1 MKVESFEVKGSR
13 YGKEFGDLS
22 FIRVIESESDQFLR
36 LNFQFVQ
43 DQTLESLWVEFQLSE
58 RPIAIRSSYYEWV
71 SIDGPDS
78 IANYHS
84 PKILKFEGGEFLL
97 GLNNEGVWEWDA
109 TKNVLKWILI
119 HPDLTPT
126 FHYNENDEREW
137 LRDFKFFEGKQ
148 FETSLYWGN
157 GPVPEFSRTP
167 MGFVATVCFTD
178 HCDFDTPSL
187 LESQRLFFKEAGI
200 STTKGIF
207 LHTYSHQGDFAA
219 LDQAGVKEEFEKWEE
234 DGHELAYHALS
245 RSFREESWNEYNQLE
260 SPESLNP
267 ISTYIDHGFLP
278 YNYTKQKFSNYENWY
293 QHMESAGISL
303 IWNYLDVIE
312 GNLRSNNQLLPS
324 DCTILAI
331 KEEKSFA
338 NSKGLIYDSGRNFKT
353 RLAYGTREGLDKGMK
368 KLNASVKFAKK
379 GNLVPFLKAAV
390 NVLKEGMFPGLWIKN
405 LFKQKDPFHFARF
418 SPVVF
423 QAMNQKETSI
433 SVFQTISVKDFGS
446 VFSSSSLDKL
456 ENEKG
461 LIIAHT
467 YFAFLGG
474 NHPGRLFMNDIG
486 ELNPNSKKSL
496 LELGN
501 RISSKQI
508 WNPTVNELAVF
519 HKKLIKA
526 KYQIQDGELV
536 PTGFPGAVRW
546 IS

>member
-1 MKVESFEVKGSR
+1 MKVESFEVRGSR
-13 YGKEFGDLS
+13 FGNELGGLP
-22 FIRVIESESDQFLR
+22 FLKVIESRDKNFFQ
-36 LNFQFVQ
+36 LNFQFIK
-43 DQTLESLWVEFQLSE
+43 DQSLESLWVEFQLTE
-58 RPIAIRSSYYEWV
+58 RPIAIRSSYYEWIP
-71 SIDGPDS
+71 IDKPDS

-84 PKILKFEGGEFLL
+84 PKILKFEGGRFLL
-97 GLNNEGVWEWDA
+97 GLNNEGVWEWDKA
-109 TKNVLKWILI
+109 KNILKWVLI

-148 FETSLYWGN
+148 FETSLFWGN

-187 LESQRLFFKEAGI
+187 LESQRHFFKEVGI
-200 STTKGIF
+200 RTTKGIF
-207 LHTYSHQGDFAA
+207 LHTFSHQGDFAA

-245 RSFREESWNEYNQLE
+245 RSFREESWEEYAQLE
-260 SPESLNP
+260 SPEGLNRFT
-267 ISTYIDHGFLP
+267 TYIDHGFLP
-278 YNYTKQKFSNYENWY
+278 YNYTKQEVTGYANWY
-293 QHMESAGISL
+293 RHMESAGINL

-312 GNLRSNNQLLPS
+312 GNLRSNNQLLPTDS
-324 DCTILAI
+324 TILAI
-331 KEEKSFA
+331 KEEKAVAIRKKVSFDP
-338 NSKGLIYDSGRNFKT
+338 SRNFKT
-353 RLAYGTREGLDKGMK
+353 RLAYGTREGFDKGMK
-368 KLNASVKFAKK
+368 RLNATVKFAKK
-379 GNLVPFLKAAV
+379 GNLIPFLKAAV
-390 NVLKEGMFPGLWIKN
+390 NVLKEGIAPEIWVKN
-405 LFKQKDPFHFARF
+405 LFYQKKPFHFARY

-423 QAMNQKETSI
+423 QAMNQKESSI

-467 YFAFLGG
+467 YFAFLGE
-474 NHPGRLFMNDIG
+474 NHPGRLFKNNNG
-486 ELNPNSKKSL
+486 ELNPDSKKSL

-508 WNPTVNELAVF
+508 WNPTANELAIF
-519 HKKLIKA
+519 HKKLLKA
-526 KYQIQDGELV
+526 KYQIEEGKLV
-536 PTGFPGAVRW
+536 PIGFPGEVRW